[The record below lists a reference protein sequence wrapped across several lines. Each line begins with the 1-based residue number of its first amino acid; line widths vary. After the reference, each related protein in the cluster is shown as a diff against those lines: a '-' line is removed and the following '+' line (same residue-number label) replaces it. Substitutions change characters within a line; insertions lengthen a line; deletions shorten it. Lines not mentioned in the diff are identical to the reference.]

1 MLRVIFLCVALL
13 GAEARVL
20 LATDHLSQPKGDSNV
35 RFPAHPSP
43 VTLLSLLVRTYG
55 TQPSHTLRCCYL
67 FLPRLCA
74 LPTGLG
80 AGYAKVPGCFVV
92 DPPWA
97 LGEYRLLERGRCR
110 DAHVAMKGCG
120 TRAEKDLCTDWCV
133 RVCVCVLE
141 CVQHDDAQMPRGTT
155 SAGKE
160 DGEGW

>member
-1 MLRVIFLCVALL
+1 MDGKPISYAAHLNLCMFFRASMLRVIFLCVALL

-20 LATDHLSQPKGDSNV
+20 LATDHLSQQKGDSNV

-43 VTLLSLLVRTYG
+43 VTILSLLVRTYG

-80 AGYAKVPGCFVV
+80 AGYAEVPGCFVV

-97 LGEYRLLERGRCR
+97 LG
-110 DAHVAMKGCG
+110 
-120 TRAEKDLCTDWCV
+120 
-133 RVCVCVLE
+133 E